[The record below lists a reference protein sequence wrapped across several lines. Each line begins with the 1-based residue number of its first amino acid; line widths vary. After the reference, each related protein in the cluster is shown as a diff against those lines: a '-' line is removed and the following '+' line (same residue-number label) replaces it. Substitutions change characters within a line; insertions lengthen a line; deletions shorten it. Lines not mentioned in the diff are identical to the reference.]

1 MSSVDIILK
10 MVSSQLDDGD
20 TSVVVLENDEREKNS
35 VSANLLPEQKDS
47 LTNGEQLIPSEAV
60 SKEDDRVNRNAD
72 ETEAFDGLEGVSL
85 NFQSTLTAEQ
95 GNLVETEEAGNDAE
109 VASDVII
116 SGLLALEGVLSSQLK
131 GIAMARRRIEKAKR
145 LIGVKGHGLRP
156 LVNRNIEA
164 INALEQYRTDYR
176 RKYSSLVGHWKS
188 VGLDQPSSYA
198 NISSPNSSTHP
209 AEEDDDIVV
218 LDEVSVSDVGSV
230 HSNNGNVVDV
240 VEVLSDVDCE
250 ASTTNETMN
259 LTDILNAENRAFAEE
274 EAAISK
280 GPSSSKNST
289 PTGQRNI
296 KRSESSTPSGECD
309 IERPKSA
316 EDIPMECD
324 ALTNSPPEN
333 HEVETAIDNG
343 NHDEDQTEIDA
354 MAMQCTDD
362 GENVGC
368 SNVANEMETQHQ
380 TSQ

>member
-1 MSSVDIILK
+1 

-60 SKEDDRVNRNAD
+60 SK
-72 ETEAFDGLEGVSL
+72 
-85 NFQSTLTAEQ
+85 
-95 GNLVETEEAGNDAE
+95 EEAGNDAE

-176 RKYSSLVGHWKS
+176 RK
-188 VGLDQPSSYA
+188 

-380 TSQ
+380 TSQRLLSFEWELNIEMASNVSFHDFN

>member
-1 MSSVDIILK
+1 

-176 RKYSSLVGHWKS
+176 RK
-188 VGLDQPSSYA
+188 

-380 TSQ
+380 TSQRLLSFEWELNIEMASNVSFHDFN